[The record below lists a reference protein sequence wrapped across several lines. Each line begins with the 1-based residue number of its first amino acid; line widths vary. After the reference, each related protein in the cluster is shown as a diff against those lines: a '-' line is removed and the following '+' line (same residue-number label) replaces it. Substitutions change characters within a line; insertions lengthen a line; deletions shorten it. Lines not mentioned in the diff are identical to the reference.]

1 MRISD
6 VTSTY
11 TISSRLMNIKSEE
24 AQITE
29 ELLTGRKINSLQDD
43 AAVGNSLLLSQAERE
58 RLVQYNSNSTLSNSI
73 AQSGIDA
80 LKHIGEVNELALS
93 IAESS
98 TEDDSTTAVKNIDSL
113 IEDVLATANTKF
125 GDEYIFA
132 GTASASDTAPFTY
145 DEIKG
150 QYIHNGTAEGRSI
163 EVSDGISVSPF
174 TGSEGTQAILDTL
187 NSLVALRDAVADND
201 KDEIAAQSAAL
212 ESADDAVLEASSDL
226 GMVQYRLEIMDTRN
240 AAKYSA
246 YDKAESNAT
255 AADENESTVNLLAT
269 QNAYSAALQT
279 AAKILD
285 MSLLDY
291 I

>member
-98 TEDDSTTAVKNIDSL
+98 TEDDSTTAVKNLDSL

-132 GTASASDTAPFTY
+132 GTASASDTAPFTL
-145 DEIKG
+145 DATG
-150 QYIHNGTAEGRSI
+150 QYIYNGTAEGRSI

-187 NSLVALRDAVADND
+187 NSLVLLRDAVAAND
-201 KDEIAAQSAAL
+201 KDEIATQSAAL